1 MILMA
6 SSTMWKCL
14 QCVKNGALHAFHDFD
29 SSFGVSFNIFLL
41 LLTIQFK
48 GKNVLSY
55 FIKLLNSSSFS
66 SVFPT

>member
-6 SSTMWKCL
+6 TSTMWKCL
-14 QCVKNGALHAFHDFD
+14 QCVKNGAFRAFNDFD

-48 GKNVLSY
+48 GKKVLSY
-55 FIKLLNSSSFS
+55 FNKLFNSSSFS
-66 SVFPT
+66 SGFPT